1 MKHAARSAA
10 ISTLGLILF
19 SLLPSYAW
27 AQKDILNM
35 KGTDRDSPLS
45 KVGIDQKLDS
55 KLPLDTKFLDEAGRS
70 VRLGDYFGKRPV
82 ILALV
87 YYECPMLCT
96 RVLDGLVRATKVL
109 TFTPG
114 QEYDVVAISF
124 DPRERPP
131 LAAQK
136 KAAYLRQY
144 GKPETSTAWH
154 FLTGDIAG
162 IKAVTQA
169 VGFRYV
175 YDVHTAQFAHASAI
189 YVVTPDGRMSRYFY
203 GIEYAPKDI
212 RLGLIEAAQ
221 NKIGSP
227 VDQILLFCYHYDPS
241 TGKYTPIAMNILRA
255 AGGATVFALGGFIL
269 FLLIRERKTRSA
281 NRV

>member
-1 MKHAARSAA
+1 MKHAVHSVA
-10 ISTLGLILF
+10 IALGLIVLC
-19 SLLPSYAW
+19 LGPSCAW
-27 AQKDILNM
+27 AQRDILNM
-35 KGTDRDSPLS
+35 KGTDRETPLS

-55 KLPLDTKFLDEAGRS
+55 KLPLDAKFRDEAGRE

-82 ILALV
+82 VLALV

-124 DPRERPP
+124 DARERPA
-131 LAAQK
+131 LAQQK
-136 KAAYLRQY
+136 KAAYLRQF
-144 GKPETSTAWH
+144 GKPETSGAWH
-154 FLTGDIAG
+154 FLTGDANS
-162 IKAVTQA
+162 IKSVTQA
-169 VGFRYV
+169 VGFRYT

-203 GIEYAPKDI
+203 GIEYAPKDL

-221 NKIGSP
+221 NKIGNP
-227 VDQILLFCYHYDPS
+227 VDQILLYCYHYDPS

-269 FLLIRERKTRSA
+269 FMLIRERKTGPA